1 MRNLKKQTSI
11 LLVSPNPDLH
21 RTLEMVAATYN
32 SRFLSAENAKIGVG
46 LIASGEPD
54 CIIFDLAT
62 LSNPKHKQA
71 VKQRLKKVGVPT
83 LWLNDGANGIAHMPG
98 SQKLEPLVK
107 FIMDNCGRVGAA
119 STTNFLR
126 RLLSLVGFRAK

>member
-1 MRNLKKQTSI
+1 MRNIKKQTSV

-32 SRFLSAENAKIGVG
+32 SRFLSAESAKKGVG

-54 CIIFDLAT
+54 CVIFDLAT
-62 LSNPKHKQA
+62 LSNPRHKQA
-71 VKQRLKKVGVPT
+71 VKQKLEKVGVPT
-83 LWLNDGANGIAHMPG
+83 LWLNDGTNGIAHVPG

-107 FIMDNCGRVGAA
+107 FIMDNCGRTGGT
-119 STTNFLR
+119 STSNILQ
-126 RLLSLVGFRAK
+126 RLFSLVGFRQK